1 MHRGTAIAAL
11 SGTLL
16 SLAPG
21 AAFGQNDP
29 AGLKDLDRAL
39 SWIPETA
46 ISFVVVPQVKA
57 ASDDLAALVEAMG
70 QGGFLAMGRPV
81 DVLKAQFGIGANLD
95 EKAPIAVYFPPST
108 EAVDGKDGKKAE
120 SGAAGAAGGASD
132 GNVADGN
139 VADGEAVDGNAA
151 FEAFAA
157 RPVVVL
163 GVTDADAFL
172 AANLTVAP
180 DKGEGAYTTSNGM
193 VVFARK
199 LDGRVALGPTPESL
213 PTADARGIGERFRA
227 RLKPDEAQW
236 LARADLVAWGSRD
249 AMHAAAEAGR
259 NARIPEVPAQGAP
272 GGFGGSREQ
281 QEAFRAKSLE
291 VIDMLADGVIVVDID
306 PLGVFIGSVGV
317 AEPSSPL
324 AAVTAGGAGSPAKF
338 DRLPGNPFYLALA
351 ADLDGL
357 GGAAKLGELLDFGGI
372 SRAVLPEWVFT
383 DGADLRSLQFAAYPS
398 KLGVAIGGALNDST
412 LFVSTR
418 NPAGTVERIR
428 QSIAAFAGEANGVRR
443 EPNWTAEKK
452 LKSGDTATAF
462 ELKETVFDAAQR
474 PGLDTE
480 RLVQQFIF
488 GSRGLNGLLRQSAD
502 GVVITFSQRPD
513 VLSRAVGATQGGK
526 TLANDPTVQSIEEWL
541 PVQRD
546 VEVMV
551 GVGQLVNL
559 GTQIASSFVS
569 EEQLKAL
576 VPPVDKDAEPIAL
589 TIDIDGGRVRSA
601 IVLPAA
607 VLKIAAS
614 AGARAGRGGAGGGGP
629 AEVPSSQPRPP
640 AGGAGGD
647 AAP

>member
-16 SLAPG
+16 SLAPV

-57 ASDDLAALVEAMG
+57 ASDDLAALVEATG

-95 EKAPIAVYFPPST
+95 ERAPIAVYFPPST
-108 EAVDGKDGKKAE
+108 DEGDEARGKKAE
-120 SGAAGAAGGASD
+120 AGAGGAE
-132 GNVADGN
+132 ADGGAGDGDEAS
-139 VADGEAVDGNAA
+139 VA
-151 FEAFAA
+151 FMA

-172 AANLTVAP
+172 AANLTAAP

-213 PTADARGIGERFRA
+213 PAADARGIGERFRA
-227 RLKPDEAQW
+227 RLKPDEAEW

-259 NARIPEVPAQGAP
+259 NARIPEVAAEGAP
-272 GGFGGSREQ
+272 AGFAGSREQ

-291 VIDMLADGVIVVDID
+291 VIDTLADGVIVVDID
-306 PLGVFIGSVGV
+306 PLGLFIGSVGV

-324 AAVTAGGAGSPAKF
+324 AAITAGGVGSPAKF

-372 SRAVLPEWVFT
+372 SRAMLPEWVFT
-383 DGADLRSLQFAAYPS
+383 DGADLRSVQFAAYPS
-398 KLGVAIGGALNDST
+398 KLGVAIGGALNDSA

-443 EPNWTAEKK
+443 EPNWTLEKK
-452 LKSGDTATAF
+452 LKSGDVATAF

-474 PGLDTE
+474 PGLDTQ

-526 TLANDPTVQSIEEWL
+526 TLANDATVQSIEEWL
-541 PVQRD
+541 PAQRD

-569 EEQLKAL
+569 EEQLKTL

-614 AGARAGRGGAGGGGP
+614 AGARAGRGGGGGGGGGGVGGGGP
-629 AEVPSSQPRPP
+629 AAAPTSQPQPP
-640 AGGAGGD
+640 ADGGGAT
-647 AAP
+647 P

>member
-16 SLAPG
+16 SLAPV

-57 ASDDLAALVEAMG
+57 ASDDLAALVEATG

-95 EKAPIAVYFPPST
+95 ERAPIAVYFPPST
-108 EAVDGKDGKKAE
+108 DEGDEARGKKAE
-120 SGAAGAAGGASD
+120 AGAGGAE
-132 GNVADGN
+132 ADGGAGDGDEAS
-139 VADGEAVDGNAA
+139 VA
-151 FEAFAA
+151 FMA

-172 AANLTVAP
+172 AANLTAAP

-213 PTADARGIGERFRA
+213 PAADARGIGERFRA
-227 RLKPDEAQW
+227 RLKPDEAEW

-259 NARIPEVPAQGAP
+259 NARIPEVAAEGAP
-272 GGFGGSREQ
+272 AGFAGSREQ

-306 PLGVFIGSVGV
+306 PLGLFIGSVGV

-324 AAVTAGGAGSPAKF
+324 AAITAGGVGSPAKF

-372 SRAVLPEWVFT
+372 SRAMLPEWVFT
-383 DGADLRSLQFAAYPS
+383 DGADLRSVQFAAYPS
-398 KLGVAIGGALNDST
+398 KLGVAIGGALNDSA

-443 EPNWTAEKK
+443 EPNWTPEKK
-452 LKSGDTATAF
+452 LKSGDVATAF

-474 PGLDTE
+474 PGLDTQ

-526 TLANDPTVQSIEEWL
+526 TLANDATVQSIEEWL
-541 PVQRD
+541 PAQRD

-569 EEQLKAL
+569 EEQLKTL

-614 AGARAGRGGAGGGGP
+614 AGARAGRGGGGGGGSGGSGGVGGGGP
-629 AEVPSSQPRPP
+629 AAAPTSQSQPP
-640 AGGAGGD
+640 ADGGGAT
-647 AAP
+647 P

>member
-57 ASDDLAALVEAMG
+57 ASDDLAALVEATG

-120 SGAAGAAGGASD
+120 SGAAGGASD

-139 VADGEAVDGNAA
+139 VADGEAIDGNAA

-398 KLGVAIGGALNDST
+398 KLGVAIGGALNDSA